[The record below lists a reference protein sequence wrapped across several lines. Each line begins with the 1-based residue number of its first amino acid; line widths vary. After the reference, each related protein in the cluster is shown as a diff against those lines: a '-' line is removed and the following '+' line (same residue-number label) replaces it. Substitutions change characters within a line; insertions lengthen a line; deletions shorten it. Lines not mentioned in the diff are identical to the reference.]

1 MADPAD
7 ERRCAQC
14 DARVGPGRF
23 CANCGAPLGD
33 VVATAGNADDADH
46 PWRTDTAE
54 RPRIAVPDET
64 PPEPA
69 VPPQPFDVP
78 SPPRFPMYADEVA
91 RPAAEPVAEPT
102 AEHVAEPV
110 TQPVPQPVTQPIT
123 EFAAAPV
130 ARRPAAPPM
139 PVASAIG
146 PAGTPGVGLWIGV
159 AAVLLTALVV
169 GGWLLLH
176 GSGDDGPKPQSSTL
190 VPHPSRH
197 SGSSSSPQSS
207 ATSPTS
213 AATTSG
219 GAFDV
224 AGLARASS
232 PAHAPSGVDVEGQ
245 PVTFLAANLIDGSVE
260 TCWRRAGDASGTVL
274 TIRLDQPT
282 TLSSVGLVN
291 GYAKI
296 AHAAGHRFDW
306 YSGNRRVLGV
316 DWVFDDGSLVSQ
328 RFQDSRRMQRITID
342 PVTTSTV
349 RIKITAVSAPGR
361 GRAARNDTAISEVS
375 LIGRP
380 AS

>member
-1 MADPAD
+1 MAEPAD

-14 DARVGPGRF
+14 DAPAGPGRF

-33 VVATAGNADDADH
+33 VVATAGNAEDPSHA
-46 PWRTDTAE
+46 WRTDTAE

-78 SPPRFPMYADEVA
+78 APPRFPMYADEVA
-91 RPAAEPVAEPT
+91 RPGAEPMSEPT
-102 AEHVAEPV
+102 AEPMSEPV
-110 TQPVPQPVTQPIT
+110 TQPVTERAPTPVPD
-123 EFAAAPV
+123 
-130 ARRPAAPPM
+130 RPAAARM
-139 PVASAIG
+139 PAPAAASG
-146 PAGTPGVGLWIGV
+146 PTGTPGVGLWIGV

-176 GSGDDGPKPQSSTL
+176 GPGDGATTPKSSTT
-190 VPHPSRH
+190 VPHRSHH
-197 SGSSSSPQSS
+197 SGSTSSPPSS

-213 AATTSG
+213 ASTTPG
-219 GAFDV
+219 GDSEV

-245 PVTFLAANLIDGSVE
+245 PVTFLAANLVDGSVE
-260 TCWRRAGDASGTVL
+260 TCWRRAGDATGTVL

-306 YSGNRRVLGV
+306 YTGNRRVLGV
-316 DWVFDDGSLVSQ
+316 DWVFDDGSQVSQ
-328 RFQDSRRMQRITID
+328 QFQTSRQMQRITID

-349 RIKITAVSAPGR
+349 QIKITSVSAPGR